1 MSEDDILI
9 MGCAGILIL
18 IVAGII
24 AFVIL
29 GLKAFSYEKRKE
41 GSNTCLTVTA
51 KRNLTK
57 VTVQASFGNEEISF
71 ERKRIR
77 KGQSVDFVYPSSDKP
92 ARLIVESETGRPHAV
107 DV

>member
-18 IVAGII
+18 VAVGVI

-41 GSNTCLTVTA
+41 GTNTCLTVMA
-51 KRNLTK
+51 KRNLSK

-92 ARLIVESETGRPHAV
+92 ARLTVETETGSPQTV

>member
-9 MGCAGILIL
+9 VGCAGILIL
-18 IVAGII
+18 IAIGVI

-41 GSNTCLTVTA
+41 GANTCLTIIA
-51 KRNLTK
+51 KRNLAK
-57 VTVQASFGNEEISF
+57 VTVQARFGNEEIKF

-77 KGQSVDFVYPSSDKP
+77 KGQSVEFVYPASDKP
-92 ARLIVESETGRPHAV
+92 AKLIVETETGSPQVAEV
-107 DV
+107 

>member
-9 MGCAGILIL
+9 AGCAGILIL
-18 IVAGII
+18 IAAGII
-24 AFVIL
+24 AFVVL

-41 GSNTCLTVTA
+41 GGNTCLTINA
-51 KRNLTK
+51 KRNLAK
-57 VTVQASFGNEEISF
+57 VTVVAGIGNDEIRF

-92 ARLIVESETGRPHAV
+92 AKLTVETETGSPHSLEV
-107 DV
+107 